1 MAILLPEGRRRER
14 GDDLAEGGVAER
26 VLRTVMVQRP
36 SAVRESI
43 TSVCGATTMSAPT
56 VRVAGSNR
64 VASSGICMGSVMAS
78 VGGGEVAEAADGLCP
93 LRRRPGGC
101 VACCDERDAPAAGH
115 EAGTRQ
121 AS

>member
-1 MAILLPEGRRRER
+1 MA
-14 GDDLAEGGVAER
+14 LAEGGVAEGG
-26 VLRTVMVQRP
+26 LRTAMGQRA
-36 SAVRESI
+36 SAVRERMA
-43 TSVCGATTMSAPT
+43 SVWGATTRSAPT